1 DVVLGCGVVRCQGLL
16 ADDLGTLVREKKKLI
31 YSFFNAD
38 QIFDFLISIGMH
50 PFVEL
55 SFMPTALASA
65 GKTVF
70 HYHANVTPPK
80 DYKQWAAL
88 IKKLVRHWLAR
99 YGREEMRRW
108 NFEAWN
114 ETN

>member
-1 DVVLGCGVVRCQGLL
+1 
-16 ADDLGTLVREKKKLI
+16 
-31 YSFFNAD
+31 
-38 QIFDFLISIGMH
+38 MH

-55 SFMPTALASA
+55 RFMPTALASA
-65 GKTVF
+65 GRTVF

-88 IKKLVRHWLAR
+88 IKKLVQHWLDR
-99 YGREEMRRW
+99 YGREEMRQW

-114 ETN
+114 EPNLHNFWTGTQRDYFKLYRYTAEAIKSVDSSLSVGDRRRPRTHGLKRC